1 MKCNDIQELIL
12 TDYLDGEI
20 HPDIKRQVDSHIA
33 DCQVCREFLAVS
45 RQVVDEPFKHAQ
57 PKFENQEKVWQKIK
71 FKIEEEVLT
80 EKFTPQWNWLERMK
94 SILTVPRVSVA
105 LSVVVIALLTAAV
118 YFRSSPHTMMVH
130 QSSDNSEVINDVVE
144 ELSMGEDEEDS
155 YGTDLES
162 YFL

>member
-20 HPDIKRQVDSHIA
+20 HPDVKRQVDGHIA
-33 DCQVCREFLAVS
+33 GCQVCKEILTFS
-45 RQVVDEPFKHAQ
+45 RQVAEEPFKHSQ
-57 PKFENQEKVWQKIK
+57 LKFENQKEVWEKIK

-80 EKFTPQWNWLERMK
+80 EKFTLQWNWLERMK
-94 SILTVPRVSVA
+94 SILTVPRMSVA
-105 LSVVVIALLTAAV
+105 VSVVVIALLTAAV
-118 YFRSSPHTMMVH
+118 YFRNSPPTMVIH
-130 QSSDNSEVINDVVE
+130 QSSDNTQIINDVIE
-144 ELSMGEDEEDS
+144 ELSIGEDEEDS

>member
-20 HPDIKRQVDSHIA
+20 HPDVKKQVDGHIA
-33 DCQVCREFLAVS
+33 GCQLCREFLAVS
-45 RQVVDEPFKHAQ
+45 RQVTEQPFKHSQ
-57 PKFENQEKVWQKIK
+57 PKFENQQEIWQKIK

-80 EKFTPQWNWLERMK
+80 EKFTPQWNWLERIK
-94 SILTVPRVSVA
+94 NILTVPRMSVA

-118 YFRSSPHTMMVH
+118 YFRNSANTLMVH
-130 QSSDNSEVINDVVE
+130 QSSDQTQIINDVVE

-155 YGTDLES
+155 YGTDLEN

>member
-20 HPDIKRQVDSHIA
+20 HPDIKEKVDDHIA
-33 DCQVCREFLAVS
+33 GCQVCRELLAVS
-45 RQVVDEPFKHAQ
+45 RQVADDPFKHAQ
-57 PKFENQEKVWQKIK
+57 PKFENQQEVWQKIK

-80 EKFTPQWNWLERMK
+80 EKFTPQWNWLERIK
-94 SILTVPRVSVA
+94 NILTVPRMSVA

-118 YFRSSPHTMMVH
+118 YFRNSANTMIVH
-130 QSSDNSEVINDVVE
+130 QSSDQTQIINDVVE
-144 ELSMGEDEEDS
+144 ELSIVEDEAAS
-155 YGTDLES
+155 YGTALES